1 MYYGQCN
8 PRYKKLGRHGNEA
21 VVWQELT
28 TLEFNYMYACMCF
41 QSMLGS
47 RLHRN
52 LSKRHSQKLHTRVH
66 RRIYSHE
73 IDFHELNSHEIDSYT
88 INFQLSL
95 NQLFKINLQNWSNT
109 QAIWYLKSCSFL
121 TNVILPFE
129 VTLAGQPA
137 LWFWHPQN
145 WKVIC
150 TISYLGVDTCIPL
163 RNEGSFLH
171 GW

>member
-88 INFQLSL
+88 INFH
-95 NQLFKINLQNWSNT
+95 
-109 QAIWYLKSCSFL
+109 KSTFIKL
-121 TNVILPFE
+121 TL
-129 VTLAGQPA
+129 
-137 LWFWHPQN
+137 
-145 WKVIC
+145 
-150 TISYLGVDTCIPL
+150 
-163 RNEGSFLH
+163 
-171 GW
+171 